1 MISISEYLNEN
12 LDEFVFELKNQ
23 TYLNA
28 AKKAKKLGDPRA
40 EKFLQAFKDNIDKE
54 LMNEDP
60 DDEEKKF
67 NIYYNADKKSIVRL
81 KGLSKNKWNNKA
93 SLRNFGIGTALEI
106 INDDLRFV
114 ANVYVASNKDED
126 RQIFLRQSIISQD
139 KWKYV
144 SKEFNR
150 VAEKINDS
158 EAKKAFT
165 FIRMFTNTGAVEFFY
180 IIDTD
185 KLIPIYLRHSKNEH
199 YEDDECLDNYSE
211 DDKTAINA
219 ICKAMNQNH
228 KDIYIIRSLAC
239 MLLEKKCDTPTKMD
253 PKDNENV
260 LELNEMIDVW
270 RLVDKYDIRWYTDYK
285 KYPESIFVNKED
297 WESAKSKANSTK
309 VFDACLKRNGRMKGH
324 EGPISGTN

>member
-12 LDEFVFELKNQ
+12 LDELVFELKNE

-54 LMNEDP
+54 LMNAEGP

-81 KGLSKNKWNNKA
+81 KALDRGDRG
-93 SLRNFGIGTALEI
+93 SLRNFGRGTAIEI
-106 INDDLRFV
+106 INDDLEFV
-114 ANVYVASNKDED
+114 ANIYVAANKDQD

-139 KWKYV
+139 KWDYV
-144 SKEFNR
+144 SKEFSK

-158 EAKKAFT
+158 ESKKPFT
-165 FIRMFTNTGAVEFFY
+165 FVELYNNTGKVEFFY

-185 KLIPIYLRHSKNEH
+185 KLIPIFLNHGKGKK

-211 DDKTAINA
+211 DDKAAINA
-219 ICKAMNQNH
+219 ICKAMNPNH
-228 KDIYIIRSLAC
+228 KDL
-239 MLLEKKCDTPTKMD
+239 
-253 PKDNENV
+253 
-260 LELNEMIDVW
+260 
-270 RLVDKYDIRWYTDYK
+270 
-285 KYPESIFVNKED
+285 
-297 WESAKSKANSTK
+297 
-309 VFDACLKRNGRMKGH
+309 
-324 EGPISGTN
+324 

>member
-12 LDEFVFELKNQ
+12 LDELVFELKNE

-54 LMNEDP
+54 LMNAEGP

-81 KGLSKNKWNNKA
+81 KALDRGDRG
-93 SLRNFGIGTALEI
+93 SLRNFGRGTAIEI
-106 INDDLRFV
+106 INDDLEFV
-114 ANVYVASNKDED
+114 ANIYVAANKDQD

-139 KWKYV
+139 KWDYV
-144 SKEFNR
+144 SKEFSK

-158 EAKKAFT
+158 ESKKPFT
-165 FIRMFTNTGAVEFFY
+165 FVELYNNTGKVEFFY

-185 KLIPIYLRHSKNEH
+185 KLIPIFLNHGKGKK

-211 DDKTAINA
+211 TDKIVINA
-219 ICKAMNQNH
+219 ICKAMNQKH
-228 KDIYIIRSLAC
+228 RDI
-239 MLLEKKCDTPTKMD
+239 
-253 PKDNENV
+253 
-260 LELNEMIDVW
+260 
-270 RLVDKYDIRWYTDYK
+270 
-285 KYPESIFVNKED
+285 
-297 WESAKSKANSTK
+297 
-309 VFDACLKRNGRMKGH
+309 
-324 EGPISGTN
+324 

>member
-12 LDEFVFELKNQ
+12 LDEPVFELKNE

-54 LMNEDP
+54 LMNAEGP

-81 KGLSKNKWNNKA
+81 KALDRGDRG
-93 SLRNFGIGTALEI
+93 SLRNFGRGTAIEI
-106 INDDLRFV
+106 INDDFEFV
-114 ANVYVASNKDED
+114 ANIYVAANKDQD

-139 KWKYV
+139 KWDYV
-144 SKEFNR
+144 SKEFSR

-158 EAKKAFT
+158 ESKKPFT
-165 FIRMFTNTGAVEFFY
+165 FVELYNNTGKVEFFY

-185 KLIPIYLRHSKNEH
+185 KLIPVFLNHGKGNK

-211 DDKTAINA
+211 DDKAAINA
-219 ICKAMNQNH
+219 ICKAINKNH
-228 KDIYIIRSLAC
+228 KDI
-239 MLLEKKCDTPTKMD
+239 
-253 PKDNENV
+253 
-260 LELNEMIDVW
+260 
-270 RLVDKYDIRWYTDYK
+270 
-285 KYPESIFVNKED
+285 
-297 WESAKSKANSTK
+297 
-309 VFDACLKRNGRMKGH
+309 
-324 EGPISGTN
+324 

>member
-12 LDEFVFELKNQ
+12 LDELVFELKNE

-54 LMNEDP
+54 LMNAEGP

-81 KGLSKNKWNNKA
+81 KALDRGDRG
-93 SLRNFGIGTALEI
+93 SLRNFGRGTAIEI
-106 INDDLRFV
+106 INDDLAFV
-114 ANVYVASNKDED
+114 ANIYVAANKDQD

-139 KWKYV
+139 KWDYV
-144 SKEFNR
+144 SKEFSK

-158 EAKKAFT
+158 ESKKPFT
-165 FIRMFTNTGAVEFFY
+165 FVELYNNTGKVEFFY

-185 KLIPIYLRHSKNEH
+185 KLIPIFLNHGKGNK

-211 DDKTAINA
+211 DDKAAINA
-219 ICKAMNQNH
+219 ICKAINQKH
-228 KDIYIIRSLAC
+228 RDI
-239 MLLEKKCDTPTKMD
+239 
-253 PKDNENV
+253 
-260 LELNEMIDVW
+260 
-270 RLVDKYDIRWYTDYK
+270 
-285 KYPESIFVNKED
+285 
-297 WESAKSKANSTK
+297 
-309 VFDACLKRNGRMKGH
+309 
-324 EGPISGTN
+324 

>member
-12 LDEFVFELKNQ
+12 LDELVFELKNE

-54 LMNEDP
+54 LMNAEGP

-81 KGLSKNKWNNKA
+81 KALDRGDRG
-93 SLRNFGIGTALEI
+93 SLRNFGRGTAIEI
-106 INDDLRFV
+106 INDDLEFV
-114 ANVYVASNKDED
+114 ANIYVAANKDQD

-139 KWKYV
+139 KWDYV
-144 SKEFNR
+144 SKEFSK

-158 EAKKAFT
+158 ESKKPFT
-165 FIRMFTNTGAVEFFY
+165 FVELYNNTGKVEFFY

-185 KLIPIYLRHSKNEH
+185 KLIPIFLNHGKGKK

-211 DDKTAINA
+211 DDKAAINA
-219 ICKAMNQNH
+219 ICKAINQKH
-228 KDIYIIRSLAC
+228 RDI
-239 MLLEKKCDTPTKMD
+239 
-253 PKDNENV
+253 
-260 LELNEMIDVW
+260 
-270 RLVDKYDIRWYTDYK
+270 
-285 KYPESIFVNKED
+285 
-297 WESAKSKANSTK
+297 
-309 VFDACLKRNGRMKGH
+309 
-324 EGPISGTN
+324 

>member
-1 MISISEYLNEN
+1 MISISEYLNEK
-12 LDEFVFELKNQ
+12 LDEYVFELKNE

-81 KGLSKNKWNNKA
+81 KALDRGDRGGA
-93 SLRNFGIGTALEI
+93 SLRNFGRGTALEI
-106 INDDLRFV
+106 RNDDLQFV
-114 ANVYVASNKDED
+114 ANIYVASNKDQD

-139 KWKYV
+139 KWDYV

-158 EAKKAFT
+158 ESKKPFTFVEAFT
-165 FIRMFTNTGAVEFFY
+165 ITGKVEFFY

-185 KLIPIYLRHSKNEH
+185 KLIPIFLNHGKGNK
-199 YEDDECLDNYSE
+199 YEDDECLGNYSE
-211 DDKTAINA
+211 DDKAAINA
-219 ICKAMNQNH
+219 ICKAMNPNH
-228 KDIYIIRSLAC
+228 KDL
-239 MLLEKKCDTPTKMD
+239 
-253 PKDNENV
+253 
-260 LELNEMIDVW
+260 
-270 RLVDKYDIRWYTDYK
+270 
-285 KYPESIFVNKED
+285 
-297 WESAKSKANSTK
+297 
-309 VFDACLKRNGRMKGH
+309 
-324 EGPISGTN
+324 

>member
-1 MISISEYLNEN
+1 MINISKYLNEN
-12 LDEFVFELKNQ
+12 LDEFVFELKSQ

-54 LMNEDP
+54 LMSENP

-81 KGLSKNKWNNKA
+81 KALAKNERGDV
-93 SLRNFGIGTALEI
+93 SLRNFGRGTALEI
-106 INDDLRFV
+106 RNDDLQFV
-114 ANVYVASNKDED
+114 ANIYVAANKDQD

-139 KWKYV
+139 KWDYV

-150 VAEKINDS
+150 VAEKINNS
-158 EAKKAFT
+158 EAKKPFTFVEAFT
-165 FIRMFTNTGAVEFFY
+165 ITGKVEFFY

-185 KLIPIYLRHSKNEH
+185 KFIPVFLNHGKGNK

-228 KDIYIIRSLAC
+228 KDI
-239 MLLEKKCDTPTKMD
+239 
-253 PKDNENV
+253 
-260 LELNEMIDVW
+260 
-270 RLVDKYDIRWYTDYK
+270 
-285 KYPESIFVNKED
+285 
-297 WESAKSKANSTK
+297 
-309 VFDACLKRNGRMKGH
+309 
-324 EGPISGTN
+324 